1 MIKTVRLSTCIF
13 WVLIIL
19 LVVAA
24 GAYLFLS
31 REPDSA
37 SFSRTAGGDGPI
49 LVIDAG
55 HGGED
60 GGAVSLSGVHESAI
74 NLGIALKMAAIAE
87 LTGVDYVLT
96 RDSEEL
102 SYPENA
108 KTVASR
114 KKFDQNRRL
123 ELINGT
129 PNAVLLSI
137 HQNCYPHK
145 SPHGPQVFF
154 TVDENSKQL
163 AKLVQAA
170 LTDTLSPGNRRVASP
185 VAKTI
190 YLFKYVNCPA
200 ALVECGFISNPEES
214 KLLDTDAYRLKI
226 AVTLTGAYFQY
237 LDTKDQEAL

>member
-1 MIKTVRLSTCIF
+1 MIKTVRLSVCFF
-13 WVLIIL
+13 WILIIA

-24 GAYLFLS
+24 VAYLFLS
-31 REPDSA
+31 QELNLTSL
-37 SFSRTAGGDGPI
+37 SRAATGDGSI

-60 GGAVSLSGVHESAI
+60 GGAVSLSGVQESAI
-74 NLGIALKMAAIAE
+74 NLDIALKMAALAE
-87 LTGVDYVLT
+87 LAGADYVLT
-96 RDSEEL
+96 RDSEVL
-102 SYPENA
+102 CYPADA

-129 PNAVLLSI
+129 PDAILLSI

-145 SPHGPQVFF
+145 SPRGPQAFYAA
-154 TVDENSKQL
+154 DAESKCL
-163 AKLVQAA
+163 AELAQTA
-170 LTDTLSPGNRRVASP
+170 LTGTLCPGNRRIASP
-185 VAKTI
+185 VSKTI
-190 YLFKYVNCPA
+190 YLIKYANCPA

-226 AVTLTGAYFQY
+226 AVALTGAYFQY
-237 LDTKDQEAL
+237 LDTKA